1 MAFVVVAVCC
11 VMFAVPVTSI
21 LVLKLGVNRFIHE
34 TERSLI
40 QQGAIYAS
48 AYAAAFEAAT
58 RATGGEKMPG
68 YYLPPP
74 KRVFWNARARTFQ
87 SILDLRQDTI
97 LPVRP
102 EATSSDGRLGPRHRA
117 IASSLDLLSS
127 RSSRITLSN
136 ALFLDHNGLDLQ
148 SADTGSLAEIS
159 EVSTAL
165 SGGIGAALRWR
176 EGAEKNATFLTVNRG
191 TGFRVFV
198 AYPVIS
204 ENRVIG
210 AVYLSRTPSE
220 VVAYLSDEWLSI
232 AILTTVTA
240 LGAGVLGT
248 FLVRWISGPVRNL
261 RNQASALAEGDLENL
276 EPLSHYGT
284 RELAQLGDALV
295 LMAGCLVNRST
306 DISTY
311 TTHVTH
317 ELKAPVTAILSASE
331 LLEDTSLPEASR
343 RELLATLQSQ
353 GNRMDR
359 LLNQLREVTR
369 LQQATRGTPAQ
380 LTDMLPACPSLQ
392 IICPAGETLLPLSLP
407 HGKTV
412 LSHLAQNAVSHCAS
426 RLEITWEDNVLTI
439 ADNGEGFPQ
448 EDLGRLTEP
457 FYTTRRDSGGT
468 GLGLSIVDAIL
479 QQYGAH
485 IEPVRSMSGAVFRI
499 AFPGFGHSSR

>member
-11 VMFAVPVTSI
+11 FMFAVPLTSI

-34 TERSLI
+34 TEQSLI

-48 AYAAAFEAAT
+48 AYAAAFETAT

-87 SILDLRQDTI
+87 SILNLRQDAI

-102 EATSSDGRLGPRHRA
+102 EATPSDKTLGPRHRA
-117 IASSLDLLSS
+117 IVSSLDLLSS
-127 RSSRITLSN
+127 RASRITLSN
-136 ALFLDHNGLDLQ
+136 AIFLDHNGLDLQ
-148 SADTGSLAEIS
+148 SADTSSLAKIS
-159 EVSTAL
+159 EVRTAL

-176 EGAEKNATFLTVNRG
+176 AGAEQNATFLTVNRG

-210 AVYLSRTPSE
+210 AVYLSRTPNE
-220 VVAYLSDEWLSI
+220 FVAYLSDEWLSI

-240 LGAGVLGT
+240 LGAVVLGT
-248 FLVRWISGPVRNL
+248 FLVRRISGPVRNL
-261 RNQASALAEGDLENL
+261 RNQACAMAEGDLEKL
-276 EPLSHYGT
+276 APLSHYGT
-284 RELAQLGDALV
+284 RELAQLGDALA
-295 LMAGCLVNRST
+295 LMAGSLLNRSRDT
-306 DISTY
+306 STY

-331 LLEDTSLPEASR
+331 LLQDTSLPEASR
-343 RELLATLQSQ
+343 RQLLETLQTQ
-353 GNRMDR
+353 GKRMDL

-369 LQQATRGTPAQ
+369 LQQTTRGAPAK

-392 IICPAGETLLPLSLP
+392 IVAPSGEALLPLSLP
-407 HGKTV
+407 HGRTV
-412 LSHLAQNAVSHCAS
+412 LSHLAQNAANHCAS
-426 RLEITWEDNVLTI
+426 RLEITWEDNVLTVS
-439 ADNGEGFPQ
+439 DNGEGFP
-448 EDLGRLTEP
+448 EENLSRLTAP

-485 IEPVRSMSGAVFRI
+485 IEPVRSMNGAVFRI
-499 AFPGFGHSSR
+499 AFPGFSHSFR